1 MKIPVHR
8 LQLGVAEFLHL
19 VGDDLVHDVDQ
30 LVLHL
35 LGVHD
40 LVAETVDFLAL
51 LVHHVVVLEGALAD
65 LEVVLL
71 DVLLRGLDGAVEQAA
86 VADGFT
92 LADAFLDE
100 FEQAVAGGEEPQ
112 QVVL

>member
-1 MKIPVHR
+1 M
-8 LQLGVAEFLHL
+8 
-19 VGDDLVHDVDQ
+19 HDV
-30 LVLHL
+30 
-35 LGVHD
+35 
-40 LVAETVDFLAL
+40 VAETVDFLAL
-51 LVHHVVVLEGALAD
+51 LVHHIVVLEGAFAD
-65 LEVVLL
+65 LKVVLL

-112 QVVL
+112 QVVLEGEKKTGGAGVALARAASTQLAVDAA